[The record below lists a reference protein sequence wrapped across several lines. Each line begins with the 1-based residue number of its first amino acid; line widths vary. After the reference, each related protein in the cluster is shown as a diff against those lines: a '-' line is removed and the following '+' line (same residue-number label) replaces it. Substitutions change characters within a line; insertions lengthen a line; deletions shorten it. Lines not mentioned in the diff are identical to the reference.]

1 MHDPND
7 QCADDAAEV
16 VRSTDY
22 LSRADALRILGVKPQ
37 TLYSYVSRGLI
48 RRLRHPTGGASHY
61 NYQDLQRVKARSA
74 ARSGHG
80 AVAASAIHWGEPILD
95 TRITEITPGGPRYRK
110 RLGVDLVRENYSFE
124 SVAEYLWLGDEPA
137 PSRTWSDEPDVGNI
151 PFQLGDLF
159 RAHPDIHIR
168 QLMTS
173 AVLLRGLASRHGNQE
188 PTSWDDDTEVARE
201 LIQTLVGAF
210 GFLGPEKAYAKIE
223 SGESISHALLRV
235 LGVATTEKNMLAM
248 NGALVL
254 VADHELTPATFAA
267 RIAASVHSDM
277 HSCIGAALQ
286 VHFGSMF
293 GLRCDR
299 VEQALGEREGDD
311 DAAFHEPESSVGFH
325 HPLYT
330 NGDPRAMAL
339 LEIAIEIERGRPGSC
354 VQTGHSPIWN
364 PELIT
369 IEEALVAL
377 CRSLGVAR
385 QTAGGLLA
393 LGRAAGWV
401 AHVIEQRKDDFVIR
415 PRGKFLP
422 ALPS

>member
-1 MHDPND
+1 MHDPSD
-7 QCADDAAEV
+7 HCADDAAEV
-16 VRSTDY
+16 VRSADY

-48 RRLRHPTGGASHY
+48 RRRRNPDGRTSHY
-61 NYQDLQRVKARSA
+61 NYQDLQRVKARSV

-95 TRITEITPGGPRYRK
+95 TRITEITPDGPRYRK

-124 SVAEYLWLGDEPA
+124 SVAEYLWNGDGPV
-137 PSRTWSDEPDVGNI
+137 RGQVWNDEPDFGDI
-151 PFQLGDLF
+151 ELQLGDLF

-173 AVLLRGLASRHGNQE
+173 AVLLLGIASRHGHQE
-188 PTSWDDDTEVARE
+188 PISWDDDTELARE

-210 GFLGPEKAYAKIE
+210 GFLGPQRAYVRME
-223 SGESISHALLRV
+223 RGETIAHALMRV
-235 LGVATTEKNMLAM
+235 LGVTITEQNLCAV

-254 VADHELTPATFAA
+254 AADHELTPATFAA

-277 HSCIGAALQ
+277 HSCVGAALQ

-299 VEQALGEREGDD
+299 VEQALSERKDKGDG
-311 DAAFHEPESSVGFH
+311 AAFHEPENSVGFH

-339 LEIAIEIERGRPGSC
+339 LEMAVEIERGRPGSGI
-354 VQTGHSPIWN
+354 GHSPTWN

-377 CRSLGVAR
+377 CRSLGIAR

-415 PRGKFLP
+415 PRGKFLQTR
-422 ALPS
+422 PS